1 MDGGL
6 VTRKSELEAIRQ
18 SILKEIYRLCVDM
31 GKDPETLDVDFSA
44 YNEPNMVF
52 QNNLSS
58 HCHKLQIVEKQ
69 IKETT

>member
-1 MDGGL
+1 

-18 SILKEIYRLCVDM
+18 SILDELFRMCIEM
-31 GKDPETLDVDFSA
+31 GKDPETLDVGFSA

-69 IKETT
+69 LKETT